1 MLSLK
6 TCIDMFK
13 KFIGVAV
20 LLASISIDSFAQDMT
35 GANHN
40 WSPDFDADQHISMQD
55 VLPLLGIFG
64 STWNQQDDS
73 GLKYVLMD
81 WTGRESE
88 ALILPP
94 EADVIIMRSGV
105 NDLSDPEQYS
115 KSIRHIVVEQRAQ
128 EGNALE
134 THPQL
139 LLLDAGKDVNEHPMK
154 YGTEYILHL
163 PDGSFGRVSTHSL
176 GGLSS
181 SGVPMRTA
189 AYLIHLGGSVYYGQ

>member
-1 MLSLK
+1 
-6 TCIDMFK
+6 MFK
-13 KFIGVAV
+13 KFMGVV
-20 LLASISIDSFAQDMT
+20 MLVVGISHGSFAQDIT
-35 GANHN
+35 NANQN
-40 WSPDFDADQHISMQD
+40 WVPDYDSDQQISMQD

-64 STWNQQDDS
+64 STWNQSDDAE
-73 GLKYVLMD
+73 LKYVLMD
-81 WTGRESE
+81 WSGRESE
-88 ALILPP
+88 ALLLPP

-115 KSIRHIVVEQRAQ
+115 KSIRHIVVEPRVQ
-128 EGNALE
+128 ENQGLE

-139 LLLDAGKDVNEHPMK
+139 LLLDVGKDANEHPMK

-181 SGVPMRTA
+181 SGIPMRTA